1 MTRPMPKSKRW
12 RRRLF
17 GLMAILLLAYTLMY
31 LAQAPFRSLPPQPQ
45 FDLLAHR
52 GVHQTF
58 HRRDLTNDT
67 CTAERI
73 DTPRHAYLE
82 NTLPSMRA
90 AFDAGATRIEIDVH
104 ATADGEPVVWHDWT
118 VDCRTEGHGETR
130 SLTLAQMR
138 ALDAGYGYTADGG
151 KTYPF
156 RGQGIGLIPS
166 LREVLQAFPEGRF
179 VVDQKDRSPATTQ
192 LIAGVLAVEGASDR
206 VCLAATAELNA
217 RYLDIPPATAARCT
231 LADPRQIKRCLID
244 YLASGWTGALPAS
257 CAGQSLT
264 VPDGALLRLLWGW
277 PGTFIERV
285 RASGGKVYV
294 WTDDPARVAPL
305 RALGI
310 DGILT
315 DRIELIAKGTT
326 PIL

>member
-1 MTRPMPKSKRW
+1 MSKRW
-12 RRRLF
+12 LRWLFRL
-17 GLMAILLLAYTLMY
+17 AATLLVAYTLVY

-58 HRRDLTNDT
+58 HRRGLTNDT

-82 NTLPSMRA
+82 NTLPSMEA
-90 AFDAGATRIEIDVH
+90 AFDAGATRIEFDVH
-104 ATADGEPVVWHDWT
+104 ATADGELVVWHDWT
-118 VDCRTEGHGETR
+118 VDCRTEGQGETR
-130 SLTLAQMR
+130 TLTLAQMR

-156 RGQGIGLIPS
+156 RGQGVGLIPS
-166 LREVLQAFPEGRF
+166 VREVLQAFPEGQF
-179 VVDQKDRSPATTQ
+179 VIDQKDRSPATTQ
-192 LIAGVLAVEGASDR
+192 LIASVLDSVGASGR

-217 RYLDIPPATAARCT
+217 FYLDIPAASAPRCT
-231 LADPRQIKRCLID
+231 LAEPRQIKRCLID
-244 YLASGWTGALPAS
+244 YLGSGWTGALPLS

-264 VPDGALLRLLWGW
+264 VPDGALPRLLWGW

-285 RASGGKVYV
+285 HASGGKVYV
-294 WTDDPARVAPL
+294 WTDDPARVSPL

-310 DGILT
+310 DGMLT
-315 DRIELIAKGTT
+315 DRIELMSETK
-326 PIL
+326 PPS

>member
-12 RRRLF
+12 RRRLSR
-17 GLMAILLLAYTLMY
+17 LMAILLLAYTLVY
-31 LAQAPFRSLPPQPQ
+31 LAQLPFRSLPPAPD

-58 HRRDLTNDT
+58 HRQGLDNDT

-104 ATADGEPVVWHDWT
+104 ATADGELVVWHDWT
-118 VDCRTEGHGETR
+118 VNCRTEGHGETR
-130 SLTLAQMR
+130 RLTLAQMR

-156 RGQGIGLIPS
+156 RGQGVGLIPS

-192 LIAGVLAVEGASDR
+192 LIASVLDGLGASGR
-206 VCLAATAELNA
+206 VCLGATAELNA
-217 RYLDIPPATAARCT
+217 QYLDIPAASASRCT
-231 LADPRQIKRCLID
+231 LAEPRQIKSCLVD
-244 YLASGWTGALPAS
+244 YLASGWTGALPAT
-257 CAGQSLT
+257 CVGQSLT
-264 VPDGALLRLLWGW
+264 VPDGALPRLLWGW

-315 DRIELIAKGTT
+315 DRIELMSETKR
-326 PIL
+326 PEL

>member
-1 MTRPMPKSKRW
+1 MPRPRRW
-12 RRRLF
+12 LRRLS
-17 GLMAILLLAYTLMY
+17 GLTALLLLAYTLVY
-31 LAQAPFRSLPPQPQ
+31 LAQLPFRALPPQPQ
-45 FDLLAHR
+45 FELLAHR

-58 HRRDLTNDT
+58 HRRDLRNDT

-73 DTPRHAYLE
+73 DPPRHAYLE

-104 ATADGEPVVWHDWT
+104 ATADGELVVWHDWT
-118 VDCRTEGHGETR
+118 VDCRTDGHGETR
-130 SLTLAQMR
+130 SLSLAQMR

-156 RGQGIGLIPS
+156 RGQGVGLIPS

-192 LIAGVLAVEGASDR
+192 LIASVLDSEGASGR
-206 VCLAATAELNA
+206 VCLGATAELNA
-217 RYLDIPPATAARCT
+217 LYLDIPAASASRCT
-231 LADPRQIKRCLID
+231 LAEPRQIKRCLID
-244 YLASGWTGALPAS
+244 YLVSGWTGTLPAS
-257 CAGQSLT
+257 CVGQSLT
-264 VPDGALLRLLWGW
+264 LPDGMLPQVLWGW

-285 RASGGKVYV
+285 RASGGKVHV

-315 DRIELIAKGTT
+315 DRIELMSETK
-326 PIL
+326 PPKS

>member
-1 MTRPMPKSKRW
+1 MPKPKRW
-12 RRRLF
+12 LRRLYR
-17 GLMAILLLAYTLMY
+17 LAAMLLLAYALLY
-31 LAQAPFRSLPPQPQ
+31 LAQLPFRALPPVPD

-58 HRRDLTNDT
+58 HRQGLDNDT

-73 DTPRHAYLE
+73 DTPRHAFLE

-90 AFDAGATRIEIDVH
+90 AFAAGATRIEIDVH
-104 ATADGEPVVWHDWT
+104 ATADGELVVWHDWT

-130 SLTLAQMR
+130 SLTLAQLR
-138 ALDAGYGYTADGG
+138 SLDAGHGYTADGG
-151 KTYPF
+151 QSYPF

-166 LREVLQAFPEGRF
+166 LREVLQAFPEGHF
-179 VVDQKDRSPATTQ
+179 VIDQKDRSPATTQ
-192 LIAGVLAVEGASDR
+192 LIASVLDSLGASGR
-206 VCLAATAELNA
+206 VCLGATAELNA
-217 RYLDIPPATAARCT
+217 HYLDIPAASASRCT
-231 LADPRQIKRCLID
+231 LAEPRQIKRCLID
-244 YLASGWTGALPAS
+244 YIGSGWTGVLPAS

-264 VPDGALLRLLWGW
+264 VPDAALLRLLWGW

-315 DRIELIAKGTT
+315 DRIELMSEAK
-326 PIL
+326 PPSL